1 MKTLTFLFLILAFV
15 GSAYAQSN
23 RQIEKELIGDI
34 QRIITFDVWDKN
46 NPEGEEDRVNQILRN
61 NLLKYGKKPSTLKYE
76 FPELQRHMTIATS
89 SDGRFRAYSWDRNGG
104 GTMAFHETVFQFVGA
119 DGKVHTDYYRA
130 ECCGDGGYRVV
141 DISMFETGNE
151 KYVIMFSRGAA
162 SSKFINEW
170 VTFYRLNGNKLEPK
184 PNMFKTMT
192 RLTHEI
198 HIQFDVFSM
207 PDRNVRRLI
216 KYDPKSQTIEIPII
230 IDTEGYEEGYL
241 SYSTKIT
248 GRFITYKFDGKYF
261 ARQPLNGEGKDL

>member
-1 MKTLTFLFLILAFV
+1 MKTLTFLFLILAFSTSV
-15 GSAYAQSN
+15 PAQSN
-23 RQIEKELIGDI
+23 QTIEKELVRHIRKIAEMDP
-34 QRIITFDVWDKN
+34 WDSTSREN
-46 NPEGEEDRVNQILRN
+46 DYERLNQLLRN
-61 NLLKYGKKPSTLKYE
+61 SLMKYGRKESTLRYG
-76 FPELQRHMTIATS
+76 FPELRKHLTIATS
-89 SDGRFRAYSWDRNGG
+89 SDGTFRAYSWDSNAG

-119 DGKVHTDYYRA
+119 DGRVHTDYYRE

-141 DISMFETGNE
+141 DISFFETGKE

-198 HIQFDVFSM
+198 HIQFDLFSM
-207 PDRNVRRLI
+207 PDRDMKRLI
-216 KYDPKSQTIEIPII
+216 RYDPKSQTIEIPII
-230 IDTEGYEEGYL
+230 INTEGYEEGYL